1 MRKVFVAIAILAVVA
16 GCVWWFYGRE
26 KSQEFSYQLV
36 AVEKGDIVSLVS
48 ATGTINPVE
57 TVDVGTQVSGR
68 IDKLYADYN
77 DHVTK
82 GQLVATLD
90 RSLLENAVLDAESS
104 LQKSRAQYIQA
115 EQDYKRVKYLVE
127 QKVKSNSELD
137 QAKAS
142 YEVAK
147 WNLKSQESNLS
158 RAKLNLSYAS
168 IFSPVDGIVIARN
181 VNAGQTVAANF
192 SAPVLFQ
199 IAKDL
204 SKMQILANVD
214 EGDVGQIKEGQQVK
228 FTVQSYPDRT
238 FMGKVKQ
245 VRLLPMTVQN
255 VVNYS
260 VVVEVENPG
269 NVLLP
274 GMTATVDFIT
284 AKAEQVL
291 KVPNGVLRFK
301 ATTKMME
308 TFRKRLAQR
317 RGENGSEKGGALRNG
332 NNGRRGEGSP
342 LGGSLSGNGMAKKI
356 NLLWYLDKKGELQ
369 ATPVRLG
376 ATDGQ
381 MTEIRSDK
389 IYEGMMVIKGVLEGE
404 SEGVTNPFQ
413 PTRRGPG
420 PGPGGPPRGM

>member
-1 MRKVFVAIAILAVVA
+1 MGEREQAILEAYRDFRGA
-16 GCVWWFYGRE
+16 LKHGE
-26 KSQEFSYQLV
+26 
-36 AVEKGDIVSLVS
+36 VS
-48 ATGTINPVE
+48 ALEILNAAKG
-57 TVDVGTQVSGR
+57 
-68 IDKLYADYN
+68 KLEA
-77 DHVTK
+77 
-82 GQLVATLD
+82 A
-90 RSLLENAVLDAESS
+90 
-104 LQKSRAQYIQA
+104 QA
-115 EQDYKRVKYLVE
+115 ELKTAADAV
-127 QKVKSNSELD
+127 SSFPADGN
-137 QAKAS
+137 
-142 YEVAK
+142 VA
-147 WNLKSQESNLS
+147 E
-158 RAKLNLSYAS
+158 RAKLELTRDEYLRRVQNEESRY
-168 IFSPVDGIVIARN
+168 
-181 VNAGQTVAANF
+181 
-192 SAPVLFQ
+192 Q

-245 VRLLPMTVQN
+245 VRLLPTTVQN

-317 RGENGSEKGGALRNG
+317 RGENGAEKGGALRNG

-342 LGGSLSGNGMAKKI
+342 LGGSLNGNGMAKKI